1 MLECVGLIRETP
13 TFRLMPGR
21 SGFPQLKTKESIGF
35 MKNKASRSLSQNL
48 AAQLIYQMS
57 LYLVPFISTPYL
69 SRVLGSDMIG
79 RYSYARSIASY
90 FILAAGFGTATY
102 GQRLIASLQSDEAKQ
117 RQAFRDLALLRCIA
131 AAVGCLLYG
140 IAVVPGSVDPKMYL
154 FVGLEIFGVA
164 ADITWYFQGREQFP
178 VVAICNGTAKFLM
191 VGLLFLFV
199 KTPADVGAYACV
211 YSVMT
216 LVGGGA
222 QWLFL
227 PKTNRLA
234 GGEAT
239 LLGREKGHI
248 ACALRLFVAQ
258 LAMQIYTVLDK
269 TMIGLI
275 THSES
280 ENGYYDQA
288 QRLIRLVEAVCTVI
302 SPVIASRVA
311 VLWSQ
316 GKKKEAADILDMSFR
331 FVCCI
336 GVPIVVGLQLI
347 VKDFVPVY
355 YGAGYEP
362 VVSLLRVLSVLPLVI
377 GLSNVIGIQFL
388 VPVGQE
394 NKLTSSVAAGALVNV
409 YLNLFLIRRMAST
422 GAAIASV
429 AAEVTVTAVQLY
441 FVRGHLDIGK
451 VFSNVLRY
459 FLLSIPMALAG
470 GLLSLA
476 ISSRLLR
483 LALVVSVCGLVYLAE
498 LLLFRDPLV
507 RFIKTLWFEKK
518 SSKGTATGQAE

>member
-1 MLECVGLIRETP
+1 
-13 TFRLMPGR
+13 
-21 SGFPQLKTKESIGF
+21 
-35 MKNKASRSLSQNL
+35 MKNKTSRSLSQNL

-57 LYLVPFISTPYL
+57 LYLVPFITTPYL
-69 SRVLGSDMIG
+69 SRVLGSEMIG

-102 GQRLIASLQSDEAKQ
+102 GQRLIASLQADEAKQ

-131 AAVGCLLYG
+131 AAAGCVLFGLT
-140 IAVVPGSVDPKMYL
+140 IVPGSVDPRMYV
-154 FVGLEIFGVA
+154 FVGLEIFSVA

-178 VVAICNGTAKFLM
+178 VVALCNGAAKFLM

-199 KTPADVGAYACV
+199 KTPADVAAYACV
-211 YSVMT
+211 YTAMT
-216 LVGGGA
+216 LLGGGA

-227 PKTNRLA
+227 PKSNRLDN
-234 GGEAT
+234 GGMT
-239 LLGREKGHI
+239 LLNREKGHI
-248 ACALRLFVAQ
+248 FCAFRLFVAQ

-275 THSES
+275 THSEA

-288 QRLIRLVEAVCTVI
+288 QKLIRLVEAVCTVI
-302 SPVIASRVA
+302 APVIASRVA

-316 GKKKEAADILDMSFR
+316 GRKKEATDILEMSFR

-347 VKDFVPVY
+347 VRDFVPVY
-355 YGAGYEP
+355 YGAGYAP
-362 VVSLLRVLSVLPLVI
+362 VVPLLRVLSILPLVI

-388 VPVGQE
+388 VPVGRE
-394 NKLTSSVAAGALVNV
+394 NKLTASVTAGALVNV

-429 AAEVTVTAVQLY
+429 AAEVTVTVVQLY
-441 FVRGHLDIGK
+441 FVRQDMDIKK
-451 VFSNVLRY
+451 VFENVLRY
-459 FLLSIPMALAG
+459 FLLSLPMAAAG
-470 GLLSLA
+470 CVLNLLVPG
-476 ISSRLLR
+476 RLTR
-483 LALVVSVCGLVYLAE
+483 LALVVAVCGLMYLAE
-498 LLLFRDPLV
+498 LLLFRDPMV
-507 RFIKTLWFEKK
+507 RFVKDLWFEKK
-518 SSKGTATGQAE
+518 RKNG

>member
-1 MLECVGLIRETP
+1 
-13 TFRLMPGR
+13 
-21 SGFPQLKTKESIGF
+21 

-117 RQAFRDLALLRCIA
+117 RQAFRDLALLRCVA

-140 IAVVPGSVDPKMYL
+140 IAVVPGSVDPRMYL

-178 VVAICNGTAKFLM
+178 VVAVCNGTAKFLM

-227 PKTNRLA
+227 PKTNRPV
-234 GGEAT
+234 GGGTT

-316 GKKKEAADILDMSFR
+316 GKKKEAADILDMSF
-331 FVCCI
+331 
-336 GVPIVVGLQLI
+336 
-347 VKDFVPVY
+347 KDFVPVY

-441 FVRGHLDIGK
+441 FVREHLDIGK

-518 SSKGTATGQAE
+518 GSKGTATGQAE

>member
-1 MLECVGLIRETP
+1 
-13 TFRLMPGR
+13 
-21 SGFPQLKTKESIGF
+21 

-57 LYLVPFISTPYL
+57 LYLVPFITTPYL
-69 SRVLGSDMIG
+69 SRVLGSEMIG

-102 GQRLIASLQSDEAKQ
+102 GQRLIASLQADEARQ

-131 AAVGCLLYG
+131 AVAGCVLFGLT
-140 IAVVPGSVDPKMYL
+140 VVPGSVDPRMYV
-154 FVGLEIFGVA
+154 FVGLEIFSVA

-178 VVAICNGTAKFLM
+178 VVALCNGAAKFLM

-199 KTPADVGAYACV
+199 KTPADVAAYACV
-211 YSVMT
+211 YTAMT
-216 LVGGGA
+216 LLGGGA

-227 PKTNRLA
+227 PRDNRLDN
-234 GGEAT
+234 GGMT
-239 LLGREKGHI
+239 LLNREKGHI
-248 ACALRLFVAQ
+248 FCAFRLFVAQ

-275 THSES
+275 THSEA

-288 QRLIRLVEAVCTVI
+288 QKLIRLVEAVCTVI
-302 SPVIASRVA
+302 APVIASRVA

-316 GKKKEAADILDMSFR
+316 GRKKEATDILEMSFR

-347 VKDFVPVY
+347 VRDFVPVY
-355 YGAGYEP
+355 YGAGYAP
-362 VVSLLRVLSVLPLVI
+362 VVPLLRVLSILPLVI

-388 VPVGQE
+388 VPVGRE
-394 NKLTSSVAAGALVNV
+394 NKLTASVTAGALVNV

-429 AAEVTVTAVQLY
+429 AAEVTVTVVQLY
-441 FVRGHLDIGK
+441 FVRQDMDIKK
-451 VFSNVLRY
+451 VFGNVLRY
-459 FLLSIPMALAG
+459 FLLSLPMAAAG
-470 GLLSLA
+470 CVLNLLVPG
-476 ISSRLLR
+476 RLTR
-483 LALVVSVCGLVYLAE
+483 LTLVVAVCGLMYLAE
-498 LLLFRDPLV
+498 LLLFRDPMV
-507 RFIKTLWFEKK
+507 RFVKDLWFEKRK
-518 SSKGTATGQAE
+518 KNG